1 MTGIMSWLSAM
12 IRVSEA
18 AVTSRQF
25 ASIMSA
31 TFFRLTGEFPS
42 TSKFRIYKF
51 TPNPPTTPT
60 AVSARIKW
68 KPRFSMLVIWTSMYG

>member
-31 TFFRLTGEFPS
+31 AFLAYRRVPEHLQIED
-42 TSKFRIYKF
+42 I
-51 TPNPPTTPT
+51 
-60 AVSARIKW
+60 
-68 KPRFSMLVIWTSMYG
+68 